1 MATLAAVL
9 DWRPSPPFYYGWLI
23 LAMSALATFA
33 ATGVSQVVLGGIQDY
48 VVQDMKWEKSTIALA
63 ATAGTW
69 TSGLVSPVVGRL
81 TDRYG
86 PRWLMPIGIII
97 AGTSFFILS
106 SSYSVWQFYFAYILG
121 RAVSNPILIGVVPR
135 TAAVNFFRRRRNI
148 ALALSGMFRPVGG
161 SINILIISSIAVGYG
176 WRTGYL
182 YLGALSFLL
191 IVPLAVVMRRRPED
205 IGLLPDGARS
215 ETPTQSSSQPS
226 PQASPQGTPGPGGSH
241 GARVR
246 PATGRDT
253 EFDWTAR
260 EAFRTGTFWLVAIT
274 MSLGVLG
281 SSTIGFMMV
290 PYLREEAQISTAQA
304 AGALSLSSFL
314 AIANLVWGYLAD
326 RITPR
331 WCLVVTLISN
341 AAVILYLL
349 TVSSLPTAYIFG
361 VLWGVFNGSIGVLEG
376 MVMAQYYGRASY
388 GTITG
393 TLGPLQMIALGLGP
407 SLGALVRDATGTY
420 SGVVTAMIG
429 LYLLSAVLI
438 FFARSPAL
446 PQRAFTEA
454 PTRAE

>member
-9 DWRPSPPFYYGWLI
+9 GWRPSPPFYYGWLI
-23 LAMSALATFA
+23 LAMSAFAAFA
-33 ATGVSQVVLGGIQDY
+33 ATGVSQVVLGGIQDFI
-48 VVQDMKWEKSTIALA
+48 VQDLKWEKSTIALA

-69 TSGLVSPVVGRL
+69 TSGLVSPVVGRV

-97 AGTSFFILS
+97 AGTSFFVLS

-135 TAAVNFFRRRRNI
+135 TAAVNFFRRRRNM

-161 SINILIISSIAVGYG
+161 SINIVIISSISAGYG

-182 YLGALSFLL
+182 YLGVLSFLL
-191 IVPLAVVMRRRPED
+191 AIPLALIMRRRPED

-215 ETPTQSSSQPS
+215 EAPAPSSLRTS
-226 PQASPQGTPGPGGSH
+226 PGGTPGPGGD
-241 GARVR
+241 GQARAR
-246 PATGRDT
+246 RSAGRDT
-253 EFDWTAR
+253 EFDWTAG
-260 EAFRTGTFWLVAIT
+260 EAFRTKTFWLVAVT
-274 MSLGVLG
+274 MAMGVLG

-314 AIANLVWGYLAD
+314 AIANLVWSYLAD